1 MLVQIQWSF
10 SIKMDYSNIQFLIF
24 PILSLIFSHFYQGEC
39 RGENELNIN
48 ILNGHELIFSNRE
61 EIVLL
66 KENKT
71 SPAISCSS
79 SVPHLCSPLVIF
91 PRLYFLLILSPLLFY
106 FSWYIT
112 ITLTPHTLILFVH
125 VSTTVIIEHFPH
137 TSYINCINIC

>member
-24 PILSLIFSHFYQGEC
+24 PILSLIFPISIRENA
-39 RGENELNIN
+39 RGKNELNIN
-48 ILNGHELIFSNRE
+48 ILNGHELIFSDRE

-71 SPAISCSS
+71 SPAISCNSS
-79 SVPHLCSPLVIF
+79 FPHLCSLLVIF
-91 PRLYFLLILSPLLFY
+91 LRLYILLILSPLLFY

-125 VSTTVIIEHFPH
+125 VSTTVIIEHFPP
-137 TSYINCINIC
+137 YILY